1 MKSELWIV
9 ILVIAAFMGYMM
21 GYSLPP
27 MIEVGMIGGKPEQA
41 IGVKSGVDK
50 DMEQYYKELLNE
62 AE

>member
-1 MKSELWIV
+1 MKNELWIV
-9 ILVIAAFMGYMM
+9 ILVVAVFMGFMM

-41 IGVKSGVDK
+41 IGIKSDVTK
-50 DMEQYYKELLNE
+50 EMEQYYKDLQKE

>member
-1 MKSELWIV
+1 MKDGLWVV
-9 ILVIAAFMGYMM
+9 ILVVAVFMGFMM

-27 MIEVGMIGGKPEQA
+27 MIEVGMLGGKPEQT

-50 DMEQYYKELLNE
+50 DMQEYYQQLLKE

>member
-1 MKSELWIV
+1 MKNELWIV
-9 ILVIAAFMGYMM
+9 ILVIAVFMGFMM

-50 DMEQYYKELLNE
+50 DMEQYYKELQKQ